1 MAQHN
6 NMFNVLKPT
15 IMKKLNPNHQ
25 VIQRLLEK
33 SPRGTAWM
41 RMFFMLILM
50 MMSSALAQAQETYGF
65 SIAGVEVTSENCA
78 DLSVIPGVEGNL
90 SYDPETRTLTMQD
103 VTIETSGGRGIL
115 IYSNM
120 NFTIKVLGNNS
131 ISTDYGCIINEIPCT
146 ISGSGTLRLRSSLDA
161 GLLTLNS
168 LTIRDV
174 KLYIEGRNGIAGQK
188 SVTDSDITI
197 SKAYVEVYGYKG
209 SICTIESLTLNKCV
223 IVNPRG
229 ANFDADS
236 RSLVLNG
243 ETISDKVVI
252 EPIKGYGIKVA
263 GVEVTNVNCIDLSVI
278 KGVEGKMSYNPE
290 TKALAME
297 DVTISS
303 FGDNHGLVIYDNE
316 DVKIEVAGTNS
327 ITTDGTSLSSRYT
340 STIIGSGSI
349 RLKSTYGAGLNV
361 NASATV
367 EGVNITVEG
376 VNIYT
381 EGRWGICG
389 FTGTRGE
396 VLTLRNAYVEATGS
410 EASIATIENLILD
423 GCAITQPAGAAFD
436 ANEHAVMLDGQ
447 KVKSKVIIEPIDYG
461 IKVAGVIVTNT
472 NCSDL
477 SVIEGVSGKVSFDPD
492 TKTLTLDNA
501 TIVSAN
507 EVAIHNKKCD
517 GLVIKV
523 LGENNITATDKGGIY
538 VVKPTTILGGGGS
551 CLLNVKSNI
560 GALAM
565 FKVPLTIQDCAV
577 TAVGN
582 FAISGGGYDEDVLT
596 IRNSRV
602 EAKGGEGEI
611 YDYEDYGSI
620 AEIANLVLEGCSIT
634 QPQGA
639 KFDAELRAVVKDGWL
654 TTDKVVIEPDASGI
668 NDITADVPARKKGV
682 FTVQGVKQT
691 QSWNELPAGVYI
703 VDGVKRV
710 KR

>member
-1 MAQHN
+1 
-6 NMFNVLKPT
+6 
-15 IMKKLNPNHQ
+15 MKKLNTNKQ
-25 VIQRLLEK
+25 SIIQRLLE
-33 SPRGTAWM
+33 SPPRGGAWM

-50 MMSSALAQAQETYGF
+50 MMSSAFVMAQKEYGIK
-65 SIAGVEVTSENCA
+65 IAGVEVTSENCA
-78 DLSVIPGVEGNL
+78 DLSVIPDVEGNL

-103 VTIETSGGRGIL
+103 VTIDTSAPRGIL

-120 NFTIKVLGNNS
+120 NLKIKVLGNNS

-168 LTIRDV
+168 LTINDV
-174 KLYIEGRNGIAGQK
+174 KLYIEGRVGIAGQK
-188 SVTDSDITI
+188 SVTNSDITI

-209 SICTIESLTLNKCV
+209 SICTIESLTLNKCI

-278 KGVEGKMSYNPE
+278 KGVEGKISYNPE

-297 DVTISS
+297 DVTINA
-303 FGDNHGLVIYDNE
+303 FGDNLGLFIYDNE

-327 ITTDGTSLSSRYT
+327 ITTDKTPLSLQYT

-349 RLKSTYGAGLNV
+349 RLKSTYQTGFNV
-361 NASATV
+361 KSSV
-367 EGVNITVEG
+367 TVEG
-376 VNIYT
+376 VNIYA
-381 EGRWGICG
+381 EGRWGISG
-389 FTGTRGE
+389 FTGKCGE

-410 EASIATIENLILD
+410 EASIACIENLILD
-423 GCAITQPAGAAFD
+423 GCAITQPAGAVFD

-447 KVKSKVIIEPIDYG
+447 KVKSKVMIEPIDYG

-477 SVIEGVSGKVSFDPD
+477 SVIEGVSGKVSFNPD

-501 TIVSAN
+501 TIVSPN
-507 EVAIHNKKCD
+507 EVAIHNKKCN

-565 FKVPLTIQDCAV
+565 FEVPLTIQDCAV

-582 FAISGGGYDEDVLT
+582 FAISGGGYDEDVLI

-602 EAKGGEGEI
+602 EAKGGEGKI

-620 AEIANLVLEGCSIT
+620 AEIADLVLEGCSIT
-634 QPQGA
+634 QPEGA
-639 KFDAELRAVVKDGWL
+639 KFDDKLRGVVKDGWL

-682 FTVQGVKQT
+682 FTVQGVKLT
-691 QSWNELPAGVYI
+691 QQWNELPAGIYI

-710 KR
+710 KK

>member
-1 MAQHN
+1 
-6 NMFNVLKPT
+6 MFNVLKPT

-25 VIQRLLEK
+25 VIQRLLDI

-41 RMFFMLILM
+41 RMFFMLVIM
-50 MMSSALAQAQETYGF
+50 MMTSALATAQEEYGII
-65 SIAGVEVTSENCA
+65 IAGVEVTSENCA
-78 DLSVIPGVEGNL
+78 DLSVIPDVEGNL
-90 SYDPETRTLTMQD
+90 SYNPETRTLTMQD
-103 VTIETSGGRGIL
+103 VTIDTSAPRGIL

-120 NFTIKVLGNNS
+120 NLTIKVLGNNS

-168 LTIRDV
+168 LTINDV
-174 KLYIEGRNGIAGQK
+174 KLYIEGRVGIAGQK
-188 SVTDSDITI
+188 SVTNSDITI

-209 SICTIESLTLNKCV
+209 SICTIESLTLNKCI

-278 KGVEGKMSYNPE
+278 KGVEGKISYNPE
-290 TKALAME
+290 TKVLAME
-297 DVTISS
+297 DVTINA
-303 FGDNHGLVIYDNE
+303 FGDNCGLFIYDNE

-327 ITTDGTSLSSRYT
+327 ITTDNTSLSLQYT

-349 RLKSTYGAGLNV
+349 RLKSTYQTGFNV
-361 NASATV
+361 KSSV
-367 EGVNITVEG
+367 TVEG
-376 VNIYT
+376 VNIYA
-381 EGRWGICG
+381 EGRLGISG
-389 FTGTRGE
+389 FTGKCGE

-410 EASIATIENLILD
+410 EASIACIENLILD
-423 GCAITQPAGAAFD
+423 GCAITQPAGAVFD
-436 ANEHAVMLDGQ
+436 VNEHAVMLDGQ
-447 KVKSKVIIEPIDYG
+447 KVKSKVMIEPIDYG

-523 LGENNITATDKGGIY
+523 LGENNITATGKVGIY

-551 CLLNVKSNI
+551 CLLNVKSNFV
-560 GALAM
+560 ALAM
-565 FKVPLTIQDCAV
+565 SNVPLTIQDCAV

-582 FAISGGGYDEDVLT
+582 YAISGGGYDEDVLI

-634 QPQGA
+634 QPEGA
-639 KFDAELRAVVKDGWL
+639 KFDDKLCGVVKDGWL

-668 NDITADVPARKKGV
+668 NDITEDVPARKKGV
-682 FTVQGVKQT
+682 FTVLGVKLT
-691 QSWNELPAGVYI
+691 QQWNELPAGIYI

-710 KR
+710 KK